1 MSVRHTSSNSLEHRG
16 VKQADSKSNTQI
28 PKIEEATH
36 FPLPTTKSRPPHADT
51 VRNPIPPK
59 NEQQQ
64 ERLTED
70 RRAPSSLG
78 ASDPTRAARKPPVGG
93 RGSGGELE
101 KLPSSRATA
110 DGVSSPFLLLL
121 LPGGGL
127 GGGFANTARRG
138 GRG

>member
-1 MSVRHTSSNSLEHRG
+1 MSVRHTSNSLEHRG

-36 FPLPTTKSRPPHADT
+36 FPQLNPDHPMQIRYGIQSHPRTNSSKSGSPRIATRQARSGP
-51 VRNPIPPK
+51 RIPPV
-59 NEQQQ
+59 
-64 ERLTED
+64 
-70 RRAPSSLG
+70 RRGNHPS
-78 ASDPTRAARKPPVGG
+78 GG

-110 DGVSSPFLLLL
+110 DGVSSPFSSSSSSWWR
-121 LPGGGL
+121 
-127 GGGFANTARRG
+127 TRRRFCQHGAQGG